1 MKMMKMYEKN
11 NLVFKTVSKKTS
23 SLSKNDADP
32 ILCKHCKR
40 SVSNGLRCMGICVA
54 DNEY

>member
-1 MKMMKMYEKN
+1 MKMMKIYEN
-11 NLVFKTVSKKTS
+11 NNVVFKTGSKKTS

-40 SVSNGLRCMGICVA
+40 SLSNGLRCMGICVA

>member
-1 MKMMKMYEKN
+1 MMKMYEKN